1 MKNNNDIPM
10 VIEKGNQ
17 LPSFDLQYLLDNICN
32 KEYLR
37 ELSETEVI
45 PFDAK
50 FEEGITWYKISKI
63 TYEKDTFFTDK
74 LSMIYTALHQTAQSI
89 YIVVSKESN
98 ELINLYIGTRSNDKD
113 FLSGGVLKNGL
124 EGCLPGIKLSSIPH
138 LNLIE
143 NSNNTTN
150 DISISSVSGVG
161 SFRDDKKKKFVQGID
176 MLINATCAIPQ
187 YTVLFIA
194 ESVSAKEQS
203 EIRSAYENI
212 YTQLA
217 PLSEYQSTYSR
228 AESQT
233 VTDTLT
239 DNISKTIGFNIS
251 RTTTESKSI
260 SQTRTEG
267 KGHIKGKWF
276 NGIKSVIS
284 NVYRLEGLNSINE
297 SIAKAHSKSKSSA
310 ISEARNESETIA
322 QSYAIA
328 AALGETITS
337 GEQIKYENKTLKCAL
352 DKINKQLERMKLSE
366 GFGLWNTATYFISNS
381 NSTSKKLASIYK
393 GIITGKDSGLEV
405 SAVNAW
411 GKQTESCL
419 EIIRYLK
426 SFTHPVFNF
435 KSVFP
440 VTAGSLINS
449 EELAIHL
456 SLPQTSVPGV
466 IVRKQAV
473 FGRNVVSSSNGAN
486 ISLGNIVH
494 LDSETMYHVN
504 LNIKDLSMHTFIS
517 GSTGSGKSNT
527 IYLLLKHLKNQHK
540 KFLVI
545 ESAKGEYK
553 NGFGNMEDENG
564 NREVYVYGTNP
575 RLTPLLRINPFEF
588 PNEIHVHEHI
598 DRLVEIFNA
607 CWPMY
612 AAMPAVLRASIENAY
627 IACGWDMLNSLPTK
641 IGLFPTFEDVL
652 EQLRK
657 YIDSS
662 DYSSDTQGDYKGALE
677 TRIKSLTTGILGQI
691 FSGNA
696 ISDEI
701 LYNENV
707 IVDLSRVGSSET
719 KAMIMGMLILKLNEF
734 RMSEKRPMNSPLT
747 HVTILEEA
755 HNLLKRTS
763 TNQQQESSN
772 LVGKSVEMIS
782 NSIAEMRTYG
792 EGFIIADQS
801 PSMLDMSAIR
811 NTNTKIIMSLPDKED
826 RVVAG
831 KAMGLTDEQ
840 IEEIAKLKRGHAIV
854 YQNSWE
860 EAVQCHIDKYDSNEK
875 EYNYTSD
882 QQLFS
887 GNIQLF
893 ETLIDSYKNDCIVKQ
908 SEMYQLILNSSL
920 KSTLKIELLEDL
932 SNEEYTDLEIEELD
946 LHDIQIDKDGCAEI
960 LAKIIGEKPMKVL
973 VDNNLDNTKEEFEH
987 NLKQI
992 LPEFIPEQV
1001 LCLFSN
1007 DFNLIYTMYVDG
1019 VEQCGFQL

>member
-1 MKNNNDIPM
+1 MENNNEIPM
-10 VIEKGNQ
+10 VIEQEKQ

-32 KEYLR
+32 KEYLH

-45 PFDAK
+45 PFNAK
-50 FEEGITWYKISKI
+50 FDEGITWYKISKI

-74 LSMIYTALHQTAQSI
+74 LSMIYTALHQTAQSV

-124 EGCLPGIKLSSIPH
+124 EGCLPGIKLLSIPH
-138 LNLIE
+138 LTLI
-143 NSNNTTN
+143 NGSNDTVK

-161 SFRDDKKKKFVQGID
+161 SFRDDQKKKFVQGID
-176 MLINATCAIPQ
+176 MLINATSAIPQ
-187 YTVLFIA
+187 YTALFIA
-194 ESVSAKEQS
+194 ESVSAKEQLD
-203 EIRSAYENI
+203 IRSAYENI
-212 YTQLA
+212 YTQLV

-233 VTDTLT
+233 VTDTIT
-239 DNISKTIGFNIS
+239 DSISNTIGYNISKT
-251 RTTTESKSI
+251 TTKGKSFSK
-260 SQTRTEG
+260 TVTKG
-267 KGHIKGKWF
+267 KGHAKGKWF
-276 NGIKSVIS
+276 NSAKNLIS
-284 NVYRLEGLNSINE
+284 GVYRLNGTDSINE
-297 SIAKAHSKSKSSA
+297 SIAKARSKNKSTSKSLGY
-310 ISEARNESETIA
+310 NESETIA

-328 AALGETITS
+328 SALGETITS

-352 DKINKQLERMKLSE
+352 DKINKQLERMKMAE

-381 NSTSKKLASIYK
+381 NSTSQKLASIYK

-411 GKQTESCL
+411 GKNTESCL
-419 EIIRYLK
+419 EILKYLK
-426 SFTHPVFNF
+426 QYTHPVFNF
-435 KSVFP
+435 KSAFP

-449 EELAIHL
+449 EELAIHM

-466 IVRKQAV
+466 IVRRQAV

-486 ISLGNIVH
+486 ISLGKIVH
-494 LDSETMYHVN
+494 LDSESNYQVQ
-504 LNIKDLSMHTFIS
+504 LNVEDMSMHTFIS

-527 IYLLLKHLKNQHK
+527 IYRLLEQLIEQQKT
-540 KFLVI
+540 FLVI

-553 NGFGNMEDENG
+553 NVFGNMEDENG
-564 NREVYVYGTNP
+564 NRVVFVYGTNP
-575 RLTPLLRINPFEF
+575 RLTPLIKINPFEF
-588 PNEIHVHEHI
+588 PDEIHVHEHI

-627 IACGWDMLNSLPTK
+627 VACGWDMLNSLPSK

-662 DYSSDTQGDYKGALE
+662 EYSSDTQGDYKGALE

-691 FSGNA
+691 FSGSP
-696 ISDEI
+696 ISDEK
-701 LYNENV
+701 LYNKNV

-734 RMSEKRPMNSPLT
+734 RMSEKNSMNSSLK
-747 HVTILEEA
+747 HVTVLEEA

-763 TNQQQESSN
+763 TSQQQESSN

-860 EAVQCHIDKYDSNEK
+860 EAVLCHIDKSNLK
-875 EYNYTSD
+875 DNTYNYTSD
-882 QQLFS
+882 KQIIS
-887 GNIQLF
+887 GNIQLL
-893 ETLIDSYKNDCIVKQ
+893 ERLIDCYKNDSIIQQ
-908 SEMYQLILNSSL
+908 SDMYQLILNSSL

-932 SNEEYTDLEIEELD
+932 SDEEYTDSEIEELD
-946 LHDIQIDKDGCAEI
+946 LHDIQIDKDSCAEI
-960 LAKIIGEKPMKVL
+960 LAKIIGEKPMKIL
-973 VDNNLDNTKEEFEH
+973 IDNNLDNTKEEFEH
-987 NLKQI
+987 NLKKI

-1007 DFNLIYTMYVDG
+1007 DLNLLYTMYVNG